1 MDNLA
6 LWSHTPTVISYNYWQ
21 SIDRFQLSVDTYA
34 NWVMFIPESGRF
46 SFRIANQEGESG
58 FGRIV
63 ICPPHIAFH
72 RETLEALTFHFIM
85 FHSNEMNTNIHASEE
100 SCPHGQLIIGD
111 PERLRSNLRLL
122 RKLSGR
128 SDQQAQLWKNTIIH
142 DILLLASDHFNPLF
156 QESMPS
162 ADDPVLEAILERL
175 QTLAYT
181 PFNINSVAAEFG
193 LSAVQLTRKF
203 KQTFS
208 VNPCEYITTLRIH
221 RIKSLLLESD
231 YTLQEIAVQ
240 CGYDNGYY
248 LSRIFSSRV
257 GVSPSDYRKN
267 NKV

>member
-1 MDNLA
+1 MDHPA

-21 SIDRFQLSVDTYA
+21 NIDRFQLSVDTYS

-46 SFRIANQEGESG
+46 SFQIEGQEGESS
-58 FGRIV
+58 FGSIV

-72 RETLEALTFHFIM
+72 RETLEKLTFHFIL
-85 FHSNEMNTNIHASEE
+85 FHLAETNTYIHTTTE
-100 SCPHGQLIIGD
+100 SYPHGQVIIGD
-111 PERLRSNLRLL
+111 PDRLRSNLRML
-122 RKLSGR
+122 RKLSGH
-128 SDQQAQLWKNTIIH
+128 SNQQAQLWKNTIIH
-142 DILLLASDHFNPLF
+142 DILLLASDHFNPF

-162 ADDPVLEAILERL
+162 AEDPMLEAILERL

-181 PFNINSVAAEFG
+181 PFNINRVAAEFG

-208 VNPCEYITTLRIH
+208 VNPSEYITSLRIN
-221 RIKSLLLESD
+221 RIKSLLMESD